1 MNYTKLLKISSFF
14 TWHIFLEIGKTQD
27 MPSKIWQTLRD
38 ALREQPTIAIFAGPW
53 LMFGVFS
60 FWTSYSSNQKNYI
73 LLAYQPVFLHKL
85 IRINIKIKFIDNN
98 YSYLSH
104 VLFHLLNILTYT
116 QIYIY
121 HYLVAINFIL
131 HHTSMCIWYIFNLTI
146 VCELVLLSPSSYM
159 NTWWHISW
167 VVFYKQ

>member
-1 MNYTKLLKISSFF
+1 MVSFGDR
-14 TWHIFLEIGKTQD
+14 IIYAALEF
-27 MPSKIWQTLRD
+27 
-38 ALREQPTIAIFAGPW
+38 REQPTIAIFAGPW
-53 LMFGVFS
+53 LMFGVCS

-73 LLAYQPVFLHKL
+73 LPAYQPVFLHEL

-131 HHTSMCIWYIFNLTI
+131 HHTSMCIWYILIELF
-146 VCELVLLSPSSYM
+146 VCQLMKGGPGAVVEPTVCNRKVPGSSP
-159 NTWWHISW
+159 TPCTFVW
-167 VVFYKQ
+167 VRLGA